1 MARTA
6 PIVFSH
12 ATALQILRRLPP
24 EMLEQRSRL
33 RQWPQHPVSL
43 AQLDAAVS
51 RVEELFPA
59 PIETRPSDAN
69 GRAFDSS
76 MPADVTTGII
86 PLRRPIHFITGC
98 AGQNRRRGM
107 SVCHLTRQP
116 INDRCVIRLDDGIF
130 ACCPELA
137 FIQMAA
143 GLGSTAILELGFEL
157 CGTYRTAKTEA
168 PAAHNIPPITSTKKL
183 KEFASTASQQ
193 PGIRKATAC
202 ELCGT
207 YRTAKT
213 EAPAA
218 HNIPP
223 ITSTKKLKEFA
234 STASQQ
240 PGIRKATACL
250 KYLCDNSASAR
261 ESALA
266 ILLELPLRD
275 GGYALGTPRMNAVV
289 ASTET
294 TQQIYRAQYMK
305 CDIAWP
311 DSKVDVEYQ
320 SRYAHEGETARIR
333 DSRRANALGELGW
346 TVISVTNEELNSL
359 QACNAIASRVI
370 AEQTPSENS
379 DGPS

>member
-6 PIVFSH
+6 PTVFSH

-76 MPADVTTGII
+76 MPANVATGII

-143 GLGSTAILELGFEL
+143 GLGSTAILELGF
-157 CGTYRTAKTEA
+157 
-168 PAAHNIPPITSTKKL
+168 
-183 KEFASTASQQ
+183 
-193 PGIRKATAC
+193 

-359 QACNAIASRVI
+359 QACNAIASRVRK
-370 AEQTPSENS
+370 ALKLKKRALPAGYELKQRSLRWELGLP
-379 DGPS
+379 